1 MRWMQL
7 KIIQSKYWLLEVL
20 QTHLS
25 ILVSSMRPSLHEPRA
40 DDKGREEEEK
50 TSANIPRM
58 FLEEE
63 GEVGERP
70 SGHWTRYI

>member
-1 MRWMQL
+1 MNLEWM
-7 KIIQSKYWLLEVL
+7 I
-20 QTHLS
+20 
-25 ILVSSMRPSLHEPRA
+25 R
-40 DDKGREEEEK
+40 GGEEEEK

-70 SGHWTRYI
+70 NGHWTRYV